1 MIAVEAR
8 NVMKSI
14 HGHQILN
21 DVSFSA
27 NEGERIGI
35 IGQNGSGKSMLFKA
49 LSGLL
54 LPDSGTIK
62 VWGQAVGKN
71 SFPSDFG
78 CLIEHPG
85 MLLQYSGMENLR
97 LLASIQKKCTAEDI
111 SSLMLRLGL
120 SPDDRRPV
128 RKYSLGMRQK
138 LGIIQAVMENPKLV
152 ILDEP
157 MNNLDAESIDIVR
170 ELISEMQAAY
180 GITTIISSHNMEDIE
195 KLCSRVYKMTNGSLR
210 EV

>member
-71 SFPSDFG
+71 SFPFG
-78 CLIEHPG
+78 FWLSNRAPWHAPAIQRHGESSFAGEYTEEMYCRGHFFTD
-85 MLLQYSGMENLR
+85 
-97 LLASIQKKCTAEDI
+97 ASV
-111 SSLMLRLGL
+111 
-120 SPDDRRPV
+120 RP
-128 RKYSLGMRQK
+128 
-138 LGIIQAVMENPKLV
+138 
-152 ILDEP
+152 
-157 MNNLDAESIDIVR
+157 
-170 ELISEMQAAY
+170 
-180 GITTIISSHNMEDIE
+180 
-195 KLCSRVYKMTNGSLR
+195 
-210 EV
+210 

>member
-1 MIAVEAR
+1 
-8 NVMKSI
+8 
-14 HGHQILN
+14 
-21 DVSFSA
+21 
-27 NEGERIGI
+27 
-35 IGQNGSGKSMLFKA
+35 
-49 LSGLL
+49 
-54 LPDSGTIK
+54 
-62 VWGQAVGKN
+62 
-71 SFPSDFG
+71 
-78 CLIEHPG
+78 
-85 MLLQYSGMENLR
+85 
-97 LLASIQKKCTAEDI
+97 
-111 SSLMLRLGL
+111 MLRLGL

-138 LGIIQAVMENPKLV
+138 LGIIQAVMEKPKLV

>member
-35 IGQNGSGKSMLFKA
+35 IGQNGSGKSMLFNA

-71 SFPSDFG
+71 SFPSD
-78 CLIEHPG
+78 
-85 MLLQYSGMENLR
+85 LR
-97 LLASIQKKCTAEDI
+97 RYLACYCQIAE
-111 SSLMLRLGL
+111 
-120 SPDDRRPV
+120 P
-128 RKYSLGMRQK
+128 
-138 LGIIQAVMENPKLV
+138 
-152 ILDEP
+152 
-157 MNNLDAESIDIVR
+157 
-170 ELISEMQAAY
+170 
-180 GITTIISSHNMEDIE
+180 
-195 KLCSRVYKMTNGSLR
+195 
-210 EV
+210 

>member
-1 MIAVEAR
+1 
-8 NVMKSI
+8 
-14 HGHQILN
+14 
-21 DVSFSA
+21 
-27 NEGERIGI
+27 
-35 IGQNGSGKSMLFKA
+35 
-49 LSGLL
+49 
-54 LPDSGTIK
+54 
-62 VWGQAVGKN
+62 
-71 SFPSDFG
+71 
-78 CLIEHPG
+78 
-85 MLLQYSGMENLR
+85 
-97 LLASIQKKCTAEDI
+97 
-111 SSLMLRLGL
+111 MLRLGL

-138 LGIIQAVMENPKLV
+138 LGIIQAVMEKPKLV

-180 GITTIISSHNMEDIE
+180 GITTIISSHNVEDIE

>member
-1 MIAVEAR
+1 MRRRSIAVWLVLA
-8 NVMKSI
+8 MTFLALAS
-14 HGHQILN
+14 
-21 DVSFSA
+21 SA
-27 NEGERIGI
+27 AADG
-35 IGQNGSGKSMLFKA
+35 LYTLT
-49 LSGLL
+49 LS
-54 LPDSGTIK
+54 PSGTLSMNPGDTKTVSVSIAP
-62 VWGQAVGKN
+62 VN
-71 SFPSDFG
+71 
-78 CLIEHPG
+78 LIE
-85 MLLQYSGMENLR
+85 
-97 LLASIQKKCTAEDI
+97 LASIQKKCTAEDI

-138 LGIIQAVMENPKLV
+138 LGIIQAVMEKPKLV
-152 ILDEP
+152 ILDKP

-180 GITTIISSHNMEDIE
+180 GITTIISSHNVEDIE